1 MERILVI
8 DDDVLMLDVVRE
20 MLEQEGYTVTTASSG
35 EEGLRLFAENPTD
48 VLITDIIMP
57 HKDGVSVISEVK
69 SDFPQARIIA
79 ISGTPKLETFEAA
92 VGAAVNRVIAKPFS
106 LDELLDAV
114 AQLIDDAAP
123 VASK

>member
-20 MLEQEGYTVTTASSG
+20 MLEQEGYQVTTASSG
-35 EEGLRLFAENPTD
+35 EEGLRLFAENPAD

-57 HKDGVSVISEVK
+57 NKDGVSVIEEVK
-69 SDFPQARIIA
+69 KQSPDARVIA
-79 ISGTPKLETFEAA
+79 MSGTPKVETFEAA
-92 VGAAVNRVIAKPFS
+92 VGADANRVLAKPFN

-114 AQLIDDAAP
+114 AQLIDHTTE
-123 VASK
+123 VASS